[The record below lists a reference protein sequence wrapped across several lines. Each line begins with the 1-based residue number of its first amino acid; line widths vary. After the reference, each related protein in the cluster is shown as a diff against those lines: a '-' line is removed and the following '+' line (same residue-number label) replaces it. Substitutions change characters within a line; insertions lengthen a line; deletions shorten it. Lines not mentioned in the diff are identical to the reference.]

1 MERKVVLIT
10 GAGRGIGRA
19 IARKFASNG
28 YNIILNY
35 NSSKDLA
42 MALANELKTMVEVL
56 TIQAD
61 ISDEQQVK
69 NMVDKSIERFGKI
82 DVLVNNSAIC
92 IDKLFYDRTKE
103 DFDKTFTVNVTG
115 TFLVSKLVGEQMLA
129 KKSGN
134 IINLTSTN
142 AINTYFPM
150 CIDYDASKSAII
162 SLTHNLAVQ
171 FAPYINVNAVAPGF
185 IGTETELDGM
195 DEDFI
200 ALETQKVMI
209 RRMGTEE
216 DVANLVYFLSSP
228 EASFINNQVIKIDG
242 GIYGDF

>member
-1 MERKVVLIT
+1 MDRKVVLIT
-10 GAGRGIGRA
+10 GAGRGIGSA
-19 IARKFASNG
+19 IAKKFADNNF
-28 YNIILNY
+28 NIILNY
-35 NSSKDLA
+35 NQSEDRA
-42 MALANELKTMVEVL
+42 RALAKELGEKVEVL
-56 TIQAD
+56 PIKAD
-61 ISDEQQVK
+61 ISNESEVRE
-69 NMVDKSIERFGKI
+69 MVDKSIAKFGKI

-103 DFDKTFTVNVTG
+103 DFDKTFAVNVTG

-209 RRMGTEE
+209 GRMGTEE

>member
-1 MERKVVLIT
+1 MDRKVVLIT
-10 GAGRGIGRA
+10 GAGRGIGSA
-19 IARKFASNG
+19 IAKKFADNNF
-28 YNIILNY
+28 NIILNY
-35 NSSKDLA
+35 NQSEDRA
-42 MALANELKTMVEVL
+42 MALAKELGEKVEVL
-56 TIQAD
+56 PIKAD
-61 ISDEQQVK
+61 ISNESEVRE
-69 NMVDKSIERFGKI
+69 MVDKSIAKFGKI

-103 DFDKTFTVNVTG
+103 DFDKTFAVNVTG

>member
-1 MERKVVLIT
+1 MDRKVVLIT
-10 GAGRGIGRA
+10 GAGRGIGSA
-19 IARKFASNG
+19 IAKKFADNNF
-28 YNIILNY
+28 NIILNY
-35 NSSKDLA
+35 NQSEDRA
-42 MALANELKTMVEVL
+42 MALAKELGKKVEVL
-56 TIQAD
+56 PIKAD
-61 ISDEQQVK
+61 ISNESEVRE
-69 NMVDKSIERFGKI
+69 MVDKSIAKFGKI

-103 DFDKTFTVNVTG
+103 DFDKTFAVNVTG

>member
-1 MERKVVLIT
+1 MDRKVVLIT
-10 GAGRGIGRA
+10 GAGRGIGSA
-19 IARKFASNG
+19 IAKKFADNNF
-28 YNIILNY
+28 NIILNY
-35 NSSKDLA
+35 NQSKDRA
-42 MALANELKTMVEVL
+42 MALAKELGKKVEVL
-56 TIQAD
+56 PIKAD
-61 ISDEQQVK
+61 ISNESEVRE
-69 NMVDKSIERFGKI
+69 MVDKSIAKFGKI
-82 DVLVNNSAIC
+82 DVLVNNSVVC

-103 DFDKTFTVNVTG
+103 DFDKTFAVNVTG

>member
-1 MERKVVLIT
+1 MDRKVVLIT
-10 GAGRGIGRA
+10 GAGRGIGSA
-19 IARKFASNG
+19 IAKKFADNNF
-28 YNIILNY
+28 NIILNY
-35 NSSKDLA
+35 NQSEDRA
-42 MALANELKTMVEVL
+42 MALANELGKKVEVL
-56 TIQAD
+56 PIKAD
-61 ISDEQQVK
+61 ISNESEVRE
-69 NMVDKSIERFGKI
+69 MVDKSIAKFGKI

-103 DFDKTFTVNVTG
+103 DFDKTFAVNVTG

>member
-1 MERKVVLIT
+1 MDRKVVLIT
-10 GAGRGIGRA
+10 GAGRGIGSA
-19 IARKFASNG
+19 IAKKFADNNF
-28 YNIILNY
+28 NIILNY
-35 NSSKDLA
+35 NQSEDRA
-42 MALANELKTMVEVL
+42 RALAKELGEKVEVL
-56 TIQAD
+56 PIKAD
-61 ISDEQQVK
+61 ISNESEVRE
-69 NMVDKSIERFGKI
+69 MVDKSIAKFGKI

-103 DFDKTFTVNVTG
+103 DFDKTFAVNVTG